1 MCLITGWRWECLR
14 GTFQRMFGRW
24 FGERMPQVRR
34 DKGLVLCFGGE
45 DWWYHN
51 RGHVDMQ
58 LMRRFA
64 RGGRVLYVNSI
75 VMRKPNVG
83 EGRMFLRRL
92 SRKLRSFWRGLVEVE
107 PRFHVYSPVTFPV
120 HHVPGARQLNQVAL
134 GRQIARALGKLDM
147 REPLVWVA
155 CPAACE
161 TALRLRHRAL
171 VYQRTDRYEEYPGV
185 DRDAIRG
192 FDRRLKAEADVTF
205 YVSRQM
211 MQQEEHQC
219 RRAVFLD
226 HGVDYDLFDAAAGE
240 PWMPEELKEMPH
252 PIVGYFG
259 DIDAHTVDL
268 DLVQRVAALLPGFT
282 FVFVGTST
290 VATNGLKARANVR
303 LIPRRPY
310 DQVPHYG
317 KCFDVAIMPWQQNE
331 WIEACNPIKLKEY
344 LALGKP
350 VVSTPFSELG
360 HYGEVVYR
368 ARGAREFAAAIEQA
382 LREDCAERV
391 RARKER
397 VRPYTWDSRA
407 ELALRAVSEARR

>member
-1 MCLITGWRWECLR
+1 VNCTKH
-14 GTFQRMFGRW
+14 FG
-24 FGERMPQVRR
+24 
-34 DKGLVLCFGGE
+34 VLCFGGE

-51 RGHVDMQ
+51 RAHVDMQ

-64 RGGRVLYVNSI
+64 WRGRVLYVNSI

-83 EGRMFLRRL
+83 EGRMFLRRVA
-92 SRKLRSFWRGLVEVE
+92 RKLGSLRRGLVEAE
-107 PRFHVYSPVTFPV
+107 PGFYVYSPVTLPV
-120 HHVPGARQLNQVAL
+120 HHVPGARKLNQVAL
-134 GRQIARALGKLDM
+134 RGQIARALRKLDM

-161 TALRLRHRAL
+161 AALRLRGSAL

-211 MQQEEHQC
+211 MQEEEHQC

-240 PWMPEELKEMPH
+240 PWMPEELKGMLH

-268 DLVQRVAALLPGFT
+268 DLVERTAERLPRMT

-290 VATNGLKARANVR
+290 VGTNALSARANVR
-303 LIPRRPY
+303 LIPRQPY
-310 DQVPHYG
+310 EAIPHYG

-331 WIEACNPIKLKEY
+331 WIDSCNPIKLKEY

-350 VVSTPFSELG
+350 VVSTPFSELE
-360 HYGEVVYR
+360 HYEGVVYQ
-368 ARGAREFAAAIEQA
+368 ARGVADFAAAIERA
-382 LREDCAERV
+382 LAEDSPERAA
-391 RARKER
+391 ARKER
-397 VRPYTWDSRA
+397 VRACTWDSRA
-407 ELALRAVSEARR
+407 ELALRAVREERL